1 MEAPAL
7 FKASTVSKAFTAM
20 DFSLLFICE
29 AAVCFWKAY
38 MSSANRSLSQ
48 SRYDDTSDIDQIVPQ
63 QTGIA
68 PALFFELFSACTD
81 RKLRKQ

>member
-7 FKASTVSKAFTAM
+7 FKASTVSEAFTAM

-38 MSSANRSLSQ
+38 MGSANKSLSQ
-48 SRYDDTSDIDQIVPQ
+48 SRYDDTSDKDQIVPQ
-63 QTGIA
+63 QTGIP
-68 PALFFELFSACTD
+68 PALFFKAVIFCLH
-81 RKLRKQ
+81 RP